1 MRKISL
7 ICLLFVGLA
16 ANAKEGLGD
25 FYVMQPREH
34 DKLFFILP
42 IEMSEVSKK
51 ERNAEFDITHITSAP
66 TSTVNISIY
75 AKQNLN
81 ADSIVFSSR
90 ERKIALADFK
100 TFFVE
105 KEKQIWKHRY
115 SCAIPFA
122 DLCGLYKEANPWKL
136 TVYYAGGQLVYQ
148 QTPSVWKRERARM
161 TEILYLI
168 QLNSGSKDK

>member
-16 ANAKEGLGD
+16 ANAKEDLGD

-75 AKQNLN
+75 AKQNLH
-81 ADSIVFSSR
+81 ADSIVFSNR
-90 ERKIALADFK
+90 ERRIAVADFK
-100 TFFVE
+100 TFFIE

-115 SCAIPFA
+115 SCAVSFA
-122 DLCGLYKEANPWKL
+122 DLCGLYKEASPWEL
-136 TVYYAGGQLVYQ
+136 TVYHQSGRLVYRQ
-148 QTPSVWKRERARM
+148 SPSVWERARARM

-168 QLNSGSKDK
+168 QLNSAPNDK